1 MTDLLTELRSITDA
15 LDFARVDYALCG
27 GVALAIYG
35 IPRATID
42 IDMLVAPDQVP
53 AAEGVLGQL
62 GYRLAAAPMRLAGG
76 TVTIT
81 RLVKP
86 EPDSEDVLMVDLLHV
101 TPALESV
108 WQSRRRIAWDHGAI
122 ATVSRAGL
130 VALKRLRGSGQD
142 QDDIERLT
150 GDTQ

>member
-15 LDFARVDYALCG
+15 FDLAGVEYALCG

-42 IDMLVAPDQVP
+42 IDMLVRPGQVP
-53 AAEGVLGQL
+53 TAEEALVQL

-76 TVTIT
+76 AVSIT

-101 TPALESV
+101 TPALESA
-108 WQSRRRIAWDHGAI
+108 WQSRRRVAWDHGAI

-150 GDTQ
+150 GGTE

>member
-15 LDFARVDYALCG
+15 LDLARVDYALCG

-42 IDMLVAPDQVP
+42 IDMLVTPDQVAT
-53 AAEGVLGQL
+53 AAEVLGQL
-62 GYRLAAAPMRLAGG
+62 GYRLAAAPMRFSRGA
-76 TVTIT
+76 VTIS

-101 TPALESV
+101 TPALDSA
-108 WQSRRRIAWDHGAI
+108 WQSRRRVAWDHGAI

-142 QDDIERLT
+142 QDDIKRLT
-150 GDTQ
+150 GQTE

>member
-15 LDFARVDYALCG
+15 LDLARVDYALCG

>member
-1 MTDLLTELRSITDA
+1 MTDLLTELRSITCA
-15 LDFARVDYALCG
+15 LDLARVDYALCG

-42 IDMLVAPDQVP
+42 IDMLITPDQVP

-62 GYRLAAAPMRLAGG
+62 GYRLAAAPIRLAGG
-76 TVTIT
+76 AVTIT

-108 WQSRRRIAWDHGAI
+108 WRSRRRVAWDHGAV

>member
-108 WQSRRRIAWDHGAI
+108 WRSRRRVAWDHGAV

-150 GDTQ
+150 G

>member
-108 WQSRRRIAWDHGAI
+108 WRSRRRVAWDHGAV

>member
-15 LDFARVDYALCG
+15 LDLARVDYALCG

-42 IDMLVAPDQVP
+42 IDMLIAPDQVP
-53 AAEGVLGQL
+53 TAEGVLGQL
-62 GYRLAAAPMRLAGG
+62 GYRLAAAPMRLSGG
-76 TVTIT
+76 TVTIS

-101 TPALESV
+101 TPALERV
-108 WQSRRRIAWDHGAI
+108 WRSRRRVAWDHGAI
-122 ATVSRAGL
+122 ATVSRDGL

-150 GDTQ
+150 GDTE

>member
-15 LDFARVDYALCG
+15 LDLARVDYALCG

-42 IDMLVAPDQVP
+42 IDLLVTPDQVP
-53 AAEGVLGQL
+53 TAEEVLGQL

-76 TVTIT
+76 TVTIS

-101 TPALESV
+101 TPALERV
-108 WQSRRRIAWDHGAI
+108 WRSRRRIAWDHGAI

-142 QDDIERLT
+142 RDDIERLM
-150 GDTQ
+150 GEAE